1 MTSLTSFNVDFFF
14 FLLFVFALSF
24 FLLQKLLAIRKR
36 FGLRDLVPG
45 FFFVLSFVTIH
56 VELPNRPSFLFVF
69 LLIFFFISTGS
80 AFFLFSH
87 YVIYFLRSLSV
98 SEDIYSCKYRNWGTW
113 QRGGEIKSGLVFLS
127 HPSPS

>member
-1 MTSLTSFNVDFFF
+1 ML
-14 FLLFVFALSF
+14 
-24 FLLQKLLAIRKR
+24 I
-36 FGLRDLVPG
+36 
-45 FFFVLSFVTIH
+45 FFVSSLCFRSLFLSSAKIACDTKAFW
-56 VELPNRPSFLFVF
+56 PSGFSSWVF
-69 LLIFFFISTGS
+69 LRSLFCYDPCRASKSTQFLVCFFVDFFFISTGS